1 MYAIELDTNYY
12 LKASG
17 DAWAYVVKQ
26 AATLFASLNDANA
39 YMLDN
44 EIKFMTPSAKVVK
57 L

>member
-12 LKASG
+12 LEVSG
-17 DAWAYVVKQ
+17 NAWAYVVKQ
-26 AATLFASLNDANA
+26 SATLFASLNDANA

-44 EIKFMTPSAKVVK
+44 EIKFITPSAKVVK